1 MLKSVNEI
9 GKHLDREVTW
19 CEHDFTTV
27 TNFMP
32 VISVTTLNT
41 KSLLFKVKH
50 TGQNII
56 FIVHLRYKFLLSL
69 NEFSRKVFGGDGEMA
84 LRLGVHTALVG
95 TQVHPEHPLLL
106 ER

>member
-69 NEFSRKVFGGDGEMA
+69 NEFSRKVFGGGWRDGSEV
-84 LRLGVHTALVG
+84 RSSYRSCGD
-95 TQVHPEHPLLL
+95 PSPS
-106 ER
+106 